1 MSPTGRRFA
10 AAAAAGLI
18 GLAGLALLALPGRVA
33 SAAQEK
39 TVDLRSVE
47 SAAEYRTDE
56 PEGPG
61 FLGSDAAVLDR
72 SLARINEALGTDL
85 RPDNRLGRL
94 ARWVYEQLGQ
104 DYAMPSQ
111 AAMDVLTHRL
121 GLPEPLPHLLVTQ
134 APDAPRAA
142 NVVSS
147 RLARLFDITDYTHIG
162 GVAERQAGGI
172 VVVIAV
178 SRRRLTMAPVPRRLD
193 GPWTIKLEGRLSGEF
208 RKPELAHT
216 LPDGRTKM
224 EPLGEGTSFSR
235 TVALSERGRHRLEI
249 LAEGPDGPNVL
260 ANFPVFVGVPVDE
273 SAAAGPP
280 RGKAVRAVEVQD
292 ILLELINADRV
303 EAGLEPLAPDLELAE
318 LALRHSEDMREND
331 FVAHVSPTAGT
342 TDERLARA
350 GIVTDLAAENV
361 GKGYGAEEIHRGFME
376 SPGHRGAVLLAGATH
391 VGIGVA
397 SKKEGDLT
405 TYFATEVFIRRIPP
419 LRSDAATVF
428 HMELDG
434 LRESAGLGRLEEDF
448 ILTEIAETAA
458 RGYLLDAS
466 LTRDDVMDRLAE
478 RIEETYKRR
487 TTMQVVFT
495 VVGSLEDGAKQAAA
509 DPRTDKARRIGI
521 GLAQGTR
528 PGHAPNSIVLVL
540 IYAD

>member
-10 AAAAAGLI
+10 AAAAAGLV
-18 GLAGLALLALPGRVA
+18 GLALCAF
-33 SAAQEK
+33 AAQEK
-39 TVDLRSVE
+39 TVDFRSVE

-72 SLARINEALGTDL
+72 SLARINKALGTDL

-94 ARWVYEQLGQ
+94 ARWVYEHLGQ

-121 GLPEPLPHLLVTQ
+121 GLPEPLPHLLVTN

-147 RLARLFDITDYTHIG
+147 RLARLFDIGGYTHIG
-162 GVAERQAGGI
+162 GVVEREAGGF
-172 VVVIAV
+172 VVVVAV
-178 SRRRLTMAPVPRRLD
+178 SRRRLTMAPVPRSLD
-193 GPWTIKLEGRLSGEF
+193 GPWTIKLEGRLTGDF
-208 RKPELAHT
+208 RRPELAQA
-216 LPDGRTKM
+216 LPDGRTKTVL
-224 EPLGEGTSFSR
+224 LGEGRDFSR
-235 TVALSERGRHRLEI
+235 TIVLLERGRHRLEI

-273 SAAAGPP
+273 TAAAGPP
-280 RGKAVRAVEVQD
+280 RGKAVRPAEVQD
-292 ILLELINADRV
+292 ILLELVNADRV
-303 EAGLEPLAPDLELAE
+303 QAGLEPLAPDPELAE
-318 LALRHSEDMREND
+318 VALRHSEDMSENA
-331 FVAHVSPTAGT
+331 FVAHVSPTTGS

-350 GIVTDLAAENV
+350 GVVTDLAAENV
-361 GKGYGAEEIHRGFME
+361 GKGYGAEELHRGFME

-419 LRSDAATVF
+419 LRSDAKTVF
-428 HMELDG
+428 RMELDG
-434 LRESAGLGRLEEDF
+434 LREAAGLGRLEEDF

-466 LTRDDVMDRLAE
+466 LTRDDVMDRLAA
-478 RIEETYKRR
+478 RIEENYKKRVS
-487 TTMQVVFT
+487 MQIVFSVT
-495 VVGSLEDGAKQAAA
+495 GSLEDGARQAAA
-509 DPRTDKARRIGI
+509 DPRTDKARRVGI

-528 PGHAPNSIVLVL
+528 PGHPPNAIVLVL